1 MCVVLCNQSS
11 YARMAIAL
19 LMLKE
24 TLCFVQAIGIR
35 DLLPDVME
43 TLRFANTS
51 IALKA
56 SKISRNVMTHV
67 GKREA
72 RPIVVELAE
81 KLLPLFS
88 HVSQLLEAEF
98 CGCML
103 SLLSSGHLLDIFWAL
118 QPSQPCPWQPGW
130 WWWCEAPVLG
140 RSPATVQSIFCQ
152 GLLAECRVLPL
163 LPVPGILPR
172 GHSREMEAKQAACA
186 PGALPRTS
194 PVSSLSWCSGS
205 PALT

>member
-1 MCVVLCNQSS
+1 MATTCPEPTAAIPGAAARKRGVCVVLCNQSS

-24 TLCFVQAIGIR
+24 TIYFVQAIGIR

-81 KLLPLFS
+81 KLLPLFN

-103 SLLSSGHLLDIFWAL
+103 SLLSLLLWTFV
-118 QPSQPCPWQPGW
+118 GY
-130 WWWCEAPVLG
+130 
-140 RSPATVQSIFCQ
+140 
-152 GLLAECRVLPL
+152 LL
-163 LPVPGILPR
+163 
-172 GHSREMEAKQAACA
+172 SSAAQ
-186 PGALPRTS
+186 
-194 PVSSLSWCSGS
+194 
-205 PALT
+205 PALSLAAWLLVVV

>member
-1 MCVVLCNQSS
+1 MATTCPEPAAAIPVAAARKQGVCVVLCNQSS

-98 CGCML
+98 SSGRML
-103 SLLSSGHLLDIFWAL
+103 SLLSLLLWTFAGYL
-118 QPSQPCPWQPGW
+118 
-130 WWWCEAPVLG
+130 LG
-140 RSPATVQSIFCQ
+140 S
-152 GLLAECRVLPL
+152 
-163 LPVPGILPR
+163 
-172 GHSREMEAKQAACA
+172 AAQ
-186 PGALPRTS
+186 
-194 PVSSLSWCSGS
+194 
-205 PALT
+205 PALSLAAWLVVVV